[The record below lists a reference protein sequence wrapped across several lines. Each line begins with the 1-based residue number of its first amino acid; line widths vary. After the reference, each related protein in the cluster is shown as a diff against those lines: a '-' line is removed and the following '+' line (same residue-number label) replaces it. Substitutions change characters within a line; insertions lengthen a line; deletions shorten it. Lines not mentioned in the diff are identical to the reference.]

1 VDGFGARAA
10 EMRDEPAAPMNY
22 DEAVRYL
29 LALGHELAAP
39 RQPAAT
45 ATVAK
50 IGLRNIS
57 LLADRLGNPHRA
69 VPCAHIAGTNGKGST
84 AAMLESI
91 LRAAGLRTGL
101 YISPHLVRINERI
114 RLDGSEISD
123 LKFETA
129 FTRVQAFIEAM
140 LASGTLSAHP
150 TYFECLTAMAFDC
163 FAGGSQALRDRS
175 KTAAASI
182 SRATS
187 DADSSARRE
196 APGLGMTDENRAVDF
211 AVYET
216 GMGGRLDA
224 TNIVAPEVA
233 VITQIDFDHENY
245 LGHSIEQIAAEKAG
259 IIKPGSLV
267 VSAAERL
274 EARAVIAQR
283 CEEVNAQLVEVDAAY
298 RSKIETGSHR
308 IAVSAKNSSWR
319 LDFALPLEGRYQVR
333 NALAAIAAARLLA
346 ERGFAVDDAAIVRG
360 LESVRWPGR
369 LERVAGRPDVYL
381 DGTHNPAGAREL
393 VAFWE
398 ERFAGRKIHLVYGAM
413 RDKAVDEITGL
424 LFPRAATVIVT
435 APRQPRAISAAA
447 LAAMAQ
453 HLAERVEIVSDPGA
467 ALERAIELA
476 APEDAVFATGS
487 LYLAGD
493 LLRYWS
499 ERPSKLALPA
509 GRARM

>member
-1 VDGFGARAA
+1 
-10 EMRDEPAAPMNY
+10 MNY

-57 LLADRLGNPHRA
+57 LLADRLGNPHLA

-101 YISPHLVRINERI
+101 YTSPHLVRINERI
-114 RLDGSEISD
+114 RVNGSEISD

-140 LASGTLSAHP
+140 LASGTLTAHP

-163 FAGGSQALRDRS
+163 FAGG
-175 KTAAASI
+175 ASL
-182 SRATS
+182 SPASHT
-187 DADSSARRE
+187 ADSSARRE
-196 APGLGMTDENRAVDF
+196 APSLGMTDENRAVDF

-233 VITQIDFDHENY
+233 VLTQIDFDHENY

-259 IIKPGSLV
+259 IIKPGSNV
-267 VSAAERL
+267 VSAAERPK
-274 EARAVIAQR
+274 ARTVIAQR
-283 CEEVNAQLVEVDAAY
+283 CEEVNAQLIEVDAAY
-298 RSKIETGSHR
+298 RCEIEAGSNR
-308 IAVSAKNSSWR
+308 IGVSAKDSSWR
-319 LDFALPLEGRYQVR
+319 FDFALPLEGRYQVR
-333 NALAAIAAARLLA
+333 NALTAIAAARLLA
-346 ERGFAVDDAAIVRG
+346 GRGFAVDDAAIARG

-369 LERVAGRPDVYL
+369 LERVAQRPDVYL

-398 ERFAGRKIHLVYGAM
+398 ERFSGRKIHLVYGAM

-435 APRQPRAISAAA
+435 APRQPRAISAEA

-453 HLAERVEIVSDPGA
+453 HLAERVEIAAEPGA

-476 APEDAVFATGS
+476 APEDAIFATGS

-499 ERPSKLALPA
+499 ERRARPLPA
-509 GRARM
+509 TARG